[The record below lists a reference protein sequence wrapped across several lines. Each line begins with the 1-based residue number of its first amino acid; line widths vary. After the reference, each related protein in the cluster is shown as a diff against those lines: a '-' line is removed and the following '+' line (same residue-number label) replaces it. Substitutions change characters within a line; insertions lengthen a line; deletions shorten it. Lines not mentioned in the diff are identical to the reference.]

1 MPDFILSIDQG
12 TTSTRAILF
21 DLKGEQQAIAQQELP
36 QIFPQPGW
44 VEHDP
49 EEIWRAVQ
57 QVCRDAMAKR
67 PAGGVRAIGITN
79 QRETTVVWNRKT
91 GKPIH
96 NAIVWQDRR
105 GAPLVP
111 QADRRRLGAEDPGQD
126 RPADRF
132 LFLRHQGALVPGQRA
147 GRAGGGRARRTR
159 HGHHRQLRAV
169 APDRRQ
175 GARDRR
181 HQRQPHHAVQH
192 PQDGLGRGA
201 AAAFQCAEEHAA
213 QGAGMRRRIRHAA
226 RPRPS
231 AWRCRSRASRA
242 TSRRR

>member
-57 QVCRDAMAKR
+57 QVCRDAHGEAAGR
-67 PAGGVRAIGITN
+67 RRARHRHHQPARNHGGV
-79 QRETTVVWNRKT
+79 E
-91 GKPIH
+91 P
-96 NAIVWQDRR
+96 QDRQADPQR
-105 GAPLVP
+105 HRLAGPPRRAAVP

-147 GRAGGGRARRTR
+147 GRTGSGGARRAGD
-159 HGHHRQLRAV
+159 GHHRQLRAV

-175 GARDRR
+175 GACDRR
-181 HQRQPHHAVQH
+181 HQCQPHHAVQH

-201 AAAFQCAEEHAA
+201 AAALQCAQEHAA
-213 QGAGMRRRIRHAA
+213 RGAGMRRRVRHELD
-226 RPRPS
+226 RG
-231 AWRCRSRASRA
+231 
-242 TSRRR
+242 

>member
-21 DLKGEQQAIAQQELP
+21 DLKGEQQAVAQKELP

-105 GAPLVP
+105 GAPLCRKLI
-111 QADRRRLGAEDPGQD
+111 ADGWEP
-126 RPADRF
+126 
-132 LFLRHQGALVPGQRA
+132 
-147 GRAGGGRARRTR
+147 
-159 HGHHRQLRAV
+159 
-169 APDRRQ
+169 
-175 GARDRR
+175 
-181 HQRQPHHAVQH
+181 
-192 PQDGLGRGA
+192 
-201 AAAFQCAEEHAA
+201 
-213 QGAGMRRRIRHAA
+213 
-226 RPRPS
+226 
-231 AWRCRSRASRA
+231 
-242 TSRRR
+242 